1 MKAALDTKYTGN
13 TELSDETRV
22 REVKWERLK
31 SRFMREP
38 RTNND
43 KKAVDEWMAG
53 YTGQDRELL
62 ERLME
67 AQRAQGDDGPLLT
80 TELQK

>member
-1 MKAALDTKYTGN
+1 
-13 TELSDETRV
+13 
-22 REVKWERLK
+22 
-31 SRFMREP
+31 MREP